1 MSQQLTLDET
11 RSVVILRA
19 LQLGDL
25 LCSLPALRSLR
36 GRLPDAH
43 IALIGLPW
51 ARELVDRI
59 DSVDELIE
67 FPGFPGMPEVE
78 ADASVLPA
86 FFDRMQARRFDL
98 ALQMHG
104 SGLVSNA
111 FVSMLGARHS
121 AGFGVP
127 GVPNGLDHVVAY
139 PTGRSEVR
147 RQLTLMRSLGL
158 VTDDERLALPLTDVD
173 HAALRALPE
182 AAQLRPGTFACL
194 HPGARDRRRRWA
206 LERFAT
212 VGDALAAEG
221 LQVVLTGVADDA
233 SLTAMVAA
241 QMRRPAI
248 DLAGRTSLGALLAL
262 LAGARLLV
270 ANDTGVSHLAD
281 ALGVPSVI
289 VFSGSDPGRWAPH
302 DGTLHRAVGGPRSQA
317 GGVCCLGEACPD
329 AGVLWRPVGP
339 AEVVLAARELLHV
352 SRQHA
357 A

>member
-1 MSQQLTLDET
+1 MSRNWTLGET
-11 RSVVILRA
+11 RSVIILRA

-25 LCSLPALRSLR
+25 LCSVPALRALR
-36 GRLPDAH
+36 RQLPQAH

-51 ARELVDRI
+51 ARQLVDRL
-59 DSVDELIE
+59 DVADELIE
-67 FPGFPGMPEVE
+67 FPGFPGMPEVA

-111 FVSMLGARHS
+111 FVSMLGARHT

-127 GVPNGLDHVVAY
+127 GVLNGLDHVVAY

-147 RQLTLMRSLGL
+147 RQLTLMRSLGIRI
-158 VTDDERLALPLTDVD
+158 DDERIVLPLTDAD
-173 HAALRALPE
+173 RAALAALPE
-182 AAQLRPGTFACL
+182 AARLAAGSFACL
-194 HPGARDRRRRWA
+194 HPGARDPRRRWP
-206 LERFAT
+206 LQHFAT
-212 VGDALAAEG
+212 VGDALAEEG
-221 LQVVLTGVADDA
+221 LEVVLTGVAGDA
-233 SLTAMVAA
+233 PLTAMVAA
-241 QMRRPAI
+241 QMRHSAI

-262 LAGARLLV
+262 LERTRLLV

-289 VFSGSDPGRWAPH
+289 VFSGSDPARWAPH
-302 DGTLHRAVGGPRSQA
+302 DAVLHRAIGGPQSHA
-317 GGVCCLGEACPD
+317 TGECCLGEACPD
-329 AGVLWRPVGP
+329 AAVLWREVHS
-339 AEVVLAARELLHV
+339 AEVVLAARQLLHP